1 MARWPPPSPPDGE
14 HSFGHEA
21 IALSF
26 FVACV
31 AATVVMASSMC
42 SACGRKPKAD
52 DPAPAAAAAAADVN
66 AESHGDGG
74 EEGEEEEKAPVVT
87 LSPELATHGPIAGVA
102 PPPSAAAKRRMSMT
116 MSLSKNLSMN
126 IPDKMRLS
134 RRERRDKVEPEDTL
148 WKKAIILGEKCKI
161 PGEREGEA
169 DADADDLAAGSFRR
183 SSYSRPMSRSISLA
197 VHQSHVDAPP
207 ATTAAA
213 AATAGAS
220 SAGSS

>member
-1 MARWPPPSPPDGE
+1 MARWPPPSLPDGE

-31 AATVVMASSMC
+31 AATVVLASSMC

-52 DPAPAAAAAAADVN
+52 NPAADDAAAGADVN
-66 AESHGDGG
+66 AEIHDD
-74 EEGEEEEKAPVVT
+74 GEEEKPVVT

-102 PPPSAAAKRRMSMT
+102 LPSSTSKRRMSMT

-126 IPDKMRLS
+126 IPDKMKLS

-161 PGEREGEA
+161 PGEREGEG

-183 SSYSRPMSRSISLA
+183 SSYSRHMSRSSSFA
-197 VHQSHVDAPP
+197 VHQSHDAPP
-207 ATTAAA
+207 ATAAA
-213 AATAGAS
+213 PPVAGAS
-220 SAGSS
+220 NAAHS